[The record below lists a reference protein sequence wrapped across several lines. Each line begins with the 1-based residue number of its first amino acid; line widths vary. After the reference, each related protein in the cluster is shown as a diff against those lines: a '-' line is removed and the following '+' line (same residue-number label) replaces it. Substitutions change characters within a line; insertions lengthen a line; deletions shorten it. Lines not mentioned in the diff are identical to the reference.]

1 MDPATG
7 SARAARDCTV
17 TPDEDVR
24 GEASRLE
31 ARLTVARDRIRALL
45 PRHVVWS
52 PESAG
57 GGAPRAGVARFDDDD
72 VDPALRELL
81 GPAASRVSRLLE
93 VAGSL
98 SDGTLTDAAA
108 AEAARRI
115 AAEQPHRRSR

>member
-57 GGAPRAGVARFDDDD
+57 GGAPRAGVARFDDD